1 MTERAGVEWVE
12 TTELVIIQECIPPEA
27 NNPVD
32 TVTSV
37 IPILEPAEAP
47 IQKLLDTVVPG
58 ESTGFCCEECLSLF
72 QDENDPNNISGPSF
86 VLDFPTAVDVPQR
99 ALLTLPFGLM
109 IGRSSIP
116 NAGIGVVNHGPTLS
130 PGMHF
135 GPYEG
140 EMVAKEDALLSNFSW
155 EINKGEE
162 GYEFIDGAKETHA
175 NWMRYVNSS
184 RNKEE
189 ANLLAVQYKGSIL
202 FHCCRTIQAGDELM
216 VWPSSKMLNH
226 FSEEWTQFWFAKLN
240 PRETNTA
247 ASTQI
252 LLCSHCQL
260 SFTTESYLQRHIEY
274 FHTETSERVEIIELP
289 SSVGDAVLDETQAE
303 ASEEPKICS
312 DCGKSFK
319 QMAHLKRHKLCVH
332 AKERPFCCTHCKRSF
347 SQASGLIRHQLIHKK
362 PSLMSQKDFE
372 ADDNPISESP
382 NSDEH
387 EEGIINQN
395 SEEVMAETETENQNS
410 TEVEPEPAAE
420 PEELKKCPDCDKMF
434 TLESNLKKHVML
446 VHANIRPYVCSFCQK
461 GFRQH
466 SDLARHL
473 KWHKKQRQKM
483 EQNTITEDTIVLF
496 SCPVCMVNE
505 ASVEDLKEHIKAHHP
520 EVVFV
525 ESQNDD
531 PVVDGGINMESPP
544 PPQPEETNSP
554 PPISTNQRPQRLGAR
569 SKVAALT
576 KLIAPKHRK
585 VQSSTTSS
593 VKPTSS
599 EENVPDPETPSSN
612 SAKTRKFKW
621 YSCNRCKR
629 TYANPKLLK
638 THRCPSRQ
646 HKCAQCG
653 AVFSKSGF
661 LARHERLAHGDP
673 RPKSTCSVCG
683 KVFSTTSK
691 LKHHQK
697 NKNCD
702 KYLCKSEVFPCPFC
716 QFSFSIKNYLL
727 KHIRR
732 HHPVEYLSHW
742 EAETLEDLGV
752 EEEEKEKL
760 YKCSLCDKTY
770 ASANTFKKHAC
781 MHAKILYLCPD
792 CGKGFSNK
800 YGLKQHQRVHTGE
813 KPHSCPHCP
822 KSFAHVGQ
830 LNVHLRTHTGEKP
843 YLCTHCG
850 DSFRQSGDLKRHERK
865 HTGVRPH
872 TCPECGK
879 SFSRPQSLKAH
890 LMLHMG
896 QRMFKCTQCGKSFSR
911 NYHLRRHH
919 QKMHL

>member
-1 MTERAGVEWVE
+1 MTDRGGVEWVE
-12 TTELVIIQECIPPEA
+12 TTELVIIQECIPHESSDPA
-27 NNPVD
+27 D

-37 IPILEPAEAP
+37 IPAEAP

-72 QDENDPNNISGPSF
+72 QDQNDPANISGPSF
-86 VLDFPTAVDVPQR
+86 VLDFPTAMDVPQR

-116 NAGIGVVNHGPTLS
+116 NAGIGVINHGPSLS

-135 GPYEG
+135 GPFEG
-140 EMVAKEDALLSNFSW
+140 EMVAKADALSSNFSW
-155 EINKGEE
+155 EINKGEK
-162 GYEFIDGAKETHA
+162 GYEFIDGTKETHS

-202 FHCCRTIQAGDELM
+202 FHCCRPIQGGDELM
-216 VWPSSKMLNH
+216 VWPSSKMLDN
-226 FSEEWTQFWFAKLN
+226 FSEAWTQFWFTKLN

-247 ASTQI
+247 PSTQI
-252 LLCSHCQL
+252 FLCPHCHL
-260 SFTTESYLQRHIEY
+260 SFTTETYLQRHIEY
-274 FHTETSERVEIIELP
+274 FHSEPNERVEIIELP
-289 SSVGDAVLDETQAE
+289 SSDKDTAHEAQEE
-303 ASEEPKICS
+303 ASEEPNICS
-312 DCGKSFK
+312 DCGKTFK
-319 QMAHLKRHKLCVH
+319 QMAHLKRHKLSVH
-332 AKERPFCCTHCKRSF
+332 AKERPFCCIHCKRSF
-347 SQASGLIRHQLIHKK
+347 SQASGLIRHQLVHKK
-362 PSLMSQKDFE
+362 PALMSQKGLEPDN
-372 ADDNPISESP
+372 NPISESTNP
-382 NSDEH
+382 DDH
-387 EEGIINQN
+387 EENVANQN
-395 SEEVMAETETENQNS
+395 SEEVVASAETEYPIS
-410 TEVEPEPAAE
+410 TDAE
-420 PEELKKCPDCDKMF
+420 PTAVSEELKCPDCEKTF
-434 TLESNLKKHVML
+434 TLESNLKKHILL

-505 ASVEDLKEHIKAHHP
+505 TSVDQLKEHIKFHHP
-520 EVVFV
+520 EVVFL
-525 ESQNDD
+525 ESQSDD
-531 PVVDGGINMESPP
+531 PVDDGEINVDSPS
-544 PPQPEETNSP
+544 PQPEETNSP
-554 PPISTNQRPQRLGAR
+554 PPVSTNQRPQRLEAR
-569 SKVAALT
+569 SKVSALT
-576 KLIAPKHRK
+576 RLIAPKRRK
-585 VQSSTTSS
+585 VQSSTTTI
-593 VKPTSS
+593 KHTSS
-599 EENVPDPETPSSN
+599 DESYSDPERPGN
-612 SAKTRKFKW
+612 NNAKATRKFKW

-638 THRCPSRQ
+638 THRCPARQ
-646 HKCAQCG
+646 HKCPQCG

-661 LARHERLAHGDP
+661 LRRHERLTHGDP
-673 RPKSTCSVCG
+673 RPMSTCNICS

-697 NKNCD
+697 SKNCD

-732 HHPVEYLSHW
+732 HHPVEYLSHC

-752 EEEEKEKL
+752 EEEEKEKVF
-760 YKCSLCDKTY
+760 KCSICDKTY
-770 ASANTFKKHAC
+770 ASANTFKKHTC
-781 MHAKILYLCPD
+781 MHAKVLFLCPD

-813 KPHSCPHCP
+813 KPHACPHCP

-872 TCPECGK
+872 NCPECGK

-890 LMLHMG
+890 LMLHLG

>member
-1 MTERAGVEWVE
+1 MTDRGDVEWVE
-12 TTELVIIQECIPPEA
+12 TTELVIIQECLHPEA
-27 NNPVD
+27 SNPTD
-32 TVTSV
+32 TVTSVV

-72 QDENDPNNISGPSF
+72 QDQDDPGNISGPSF
-86 VLDFPTAVDVPQR
+86 VLDFPAAMDVPQR

-116 NAGIGVVNHGPTLS
+116 NAGIGVINHGPTLS

-140 EMVAKEDALLSNFSW
+140 EIVANKDAVLSDFSW

-162 GYEFIDGAKETHA
+162 GHEFIDGAKETHS
-175 NWMRYVNSS
+175 NWMRYVNIA

-189 ANLLAVQYKGSIL
+189 ANLFAVQYKGSIL

-216 VWPSSKMLNH
+216 VWPSNKMLDH
-226 FSEEWTQFWFAKLN
+226 FSEAWTQVWFTKLN

-252 LLCSHCQL
+252 FLCSHCHL
-260 SFTTESYLQRHIEY
+260 SFTTETYLQRHIEY
-274 FHTETSERVEIIELP
+274 FHSEPSESVDVIELP
-289 SSVGDAVLDETQAE
+289 SPNGDTGHDAVHTE
-303 ASEEPKICS
+303 ATEQPKICS
-312 DCGKSFK
+312 DCGKTFK
-319 QMAHLKRHKLCVH
+319 QKAHLKRHKLCVH

-372 ADDNPISESP
+372 PDAYPVSESTK
-382 NSDEH
+382 SHEH
-387 EEGIINQN
+387 EEVIANQN
-395 SEEVMAETETENQNS
+395 SKDVTLTETEKS
-410 TEVEPEPAAE
+410 TVVEITAE
-420 PEELKKCPDCDKMF
+420 PDDVKKCPDCDKMF
-434 TLESNLKKHVML
+434 TLESNLKKHIML

-473 KWHKKQRQKM
+473 KWHKKQHQKM

-505 ASVEDLKEHIKAHHP
+505 ASVANLKEHLKSHHP

-525 ESQNDD
+525 ESPNED
-531 PVVDGGINMESPP
+531 PVEDCKINVDGPMPQEERSPS
-544 PPQPEETNSP
+544 PE
-554 PPISTNQRPQRLGAR
+554 ISTYQRPQRLEAR
-569 SKVAALT
+569 SKVSALT
-576 KLIAPKHRK
+576 RLIAPKRRK
-585 VQSSTTSS
+585 VQSSTISTI
-593 VKPTSS
+593 KPTSS
-599 EENVPDPETPSSN
+599 NKNCPDPEAPSSN
-612 SAKTRKFKW
+612 ITKMPRKFKW

-629 TYANPKLLK
+629 TYANPRLLK

-646 HKCAQCG
+646 HKCVKCG
-653 AVFSKSGF
+653 AIFSKSGF
-661 LARHERLAHGDP
+661 LRRHERLAHGDP
-673 RPKSTCSVCG
+673 CPKSNCNVCG
-683 KVFSTTSK
+683 KVFSSTSK

-732 HHPVEYLSHW
+732 HHPVEYLSHY

-752 EEEEKEKL
+752 EEEVKDKL
-760 YKCSLCDKTY
+760 YKCSLCEKTY
-770 ASANTFKKHAC
+770 ASSNTFKKHAC
-781 MHAKILYLCPD
+781 MHAKVLFLCPE

-865 HTGVRPH
+865 HTGIRPH
-872 TCPECGK
+872 NCPECGK

-890 LMLHMG
+890 LMLHLG